1 MTARRLQNGSNRI
14 DTPHKLAGELA
25 NRYLDFHETI
35 ISSCYVIY
43 LDKAAILTVEDIPTN
58 SALKKRSR
66 QRNKK
71 TAHHLY
77 IRQNSHTLMVWLFYQ
92 EGRA

>member
-58 SALKKRSR
+58 SALKNGVDKE
-66 QRNKK
+66 
-71 TAHHLY
+71 
-77 IRQNSHTLMVWLFYQ
+77 IRKQHIIFILDKIATP
-92 EGRA
+92 

>member
-43 LDKAAILTVEDIPTN
+43 LDKAAILTVEYIPTN
-58 SALKKRSR
+58 SALKKGVD
-66 QRNKK
+66 KE
-71 TAHHLY
+71 
-77 IRQNSHTLMVWLFYQ
+77 IRKQHIIFILDKIATP
-92 EGRA
+92 

>member
-58 SALKKRSR
+58 SALKKGVD
-66 QRNKK
+66 KE
-71 TAHHLY
+71 
-77 IRQNSHTLMVWLFYQ
+77 IRKQHIISILD
-92 EGRA
+92 

>member
-43 LDKAAILTVEDIPTN
+43 LDKASILTVEDIPTN
-58 SALKKRSR
+58 SALKKGVD
-66 QRNKK
+66 KE
-71 TAHHLY
+71 
-77 IRQNSHTLMVWLFYQ
+77 IRKQHIIFILDKIATP
-92 EGRA
+92 